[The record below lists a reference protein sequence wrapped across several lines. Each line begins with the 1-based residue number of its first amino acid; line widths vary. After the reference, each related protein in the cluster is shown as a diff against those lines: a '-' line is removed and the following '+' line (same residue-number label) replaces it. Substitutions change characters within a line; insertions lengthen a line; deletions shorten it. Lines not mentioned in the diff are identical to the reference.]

1 LTRRRALGNQLVTYL
16 EDRVAHHEA
25 KPKITYDIYIGA
37 PAAKVWN
44 GRVDGS
50 MTEHYVYGT
59 RLETKLAKGSPF
71 AHVGEGNFNVVSGEI
86 LDVEPGRR
94 AKPRPTRALSKVGR

>member
-1 LTRRRALGNQLVTYL
+1 M
-16 EDRVAHHEA
+16 AHHEA